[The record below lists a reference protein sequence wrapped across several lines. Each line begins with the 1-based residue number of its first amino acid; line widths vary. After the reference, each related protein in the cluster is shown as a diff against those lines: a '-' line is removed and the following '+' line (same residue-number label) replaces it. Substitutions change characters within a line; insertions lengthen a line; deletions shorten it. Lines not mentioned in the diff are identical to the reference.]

1 VTIPLDNGYCLLP
14 ILLQFADSMP
24 ASLKAYIF
32 LLVTTLGW
40 GGNAVIGKFA
50 VGHIGPFTL
59 SAARWL
65 LALALI
71 TAISIPQIRKD
82 WPQARRHLLL
92 LLAYGAVGFASFN
105 ALLYTALK
113 TTSAINCVI
122 EQAGIPGVIFI
133 ANFVFFRV
141 KAGLAQILGFT
152 LTLFGVGLTAT
163 NGTPASIA
171 DIGLNY
177 GDGLMVI
184 AVLLY
189 AGYSV
194 TLRFKP
200 AIHWKTLMAASALG
214 AMLAC
219 LPLITTEVLGGDFIM
234 PDAIG
239 WAAILYTGTVP
250 SLVSQVLY
258 VRGVELIGSNRAGLF
273 INAIPIFGILL
284 SVIFLGEPLQN
295 FHLAAMAMVLAGIVI
310 AERGRR

>member
-1 VTIPLDNGYCLLP
+1 
-14 ILLQFADSMP
+14 MP

-32 LLVTTLGW
+32 LLLTTLGW
-40 GGNAVIGKFA
+40 GGNAVMGKFA
-50 VGHIGPFTL
+50 VDHIGPFTL

-65 LALALI
+65 LALVLI

-82 WPQARRHLLL
+82 WPEARRHLPL
-92 LLAYGAVGFASFN
+92 LLAYGAVGFAGFN

-113 TTSAINCVI
+113 TTSAINSVI

-133 ANFVFFRV
+133 ANFVLFRI
-141 KAGLAQILGFT
+141 KAGLAQIAGFT
-152 LTLFGVGLTAT
+152 LTLLGVGLTAT
-163 NGTPASIA
+163 NGSLASIA
-171 DIGLNY
+171 DIALNY

-200 AIHWKTLMAASALG
+200 AVHWKTLMAASALG
-214 AMLAC
+214 ALLAC
-219 LPLITTEVLGGDFIM
+219 LPLIASEVLAGDFIT

-239 WAAILYTGTVP
+239 WAAIFYTGTVP
-250 SLVSQVLY
+250 SLMSQVLY

-284 SVIFLGEPLQN
+284 SVIFLGEPLHN
-295 FHLAAMAMVLAGIVI
+295 FHLIAMAMVLAGIVI